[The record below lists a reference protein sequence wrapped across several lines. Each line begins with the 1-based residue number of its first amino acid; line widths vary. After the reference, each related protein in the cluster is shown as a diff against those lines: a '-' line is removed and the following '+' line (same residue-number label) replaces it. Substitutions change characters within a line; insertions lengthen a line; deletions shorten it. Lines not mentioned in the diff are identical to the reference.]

1 MIDWMQR
8 HRKSLVP
15 TMWIASIAFVGAGV
29 VSWGQYDMNVNR
41 ATSVAKVGS
50 ENISYKE
57 FNYKYNAYYNYFLNT
72 SNGNFTREQAE
83 NMKLEDVALNDL
95 IKETI
100 FVNFAKDLGFA
111 VNDEEVAKYITT
123 LPQFQ
128 NDDKFDKNALNAMLR
143 QYGIDEKDFIES
155 LKKQLITDKLF
166 TAITLSPSKKDT
178 DMLLAAFLVSDKIA
192 GKFIPMP
199 SDVNASEIE
208 LEEFWKA
215 HKDSYLTQKSYDL
228 QTYFVKNQEV
238 NATQDELM
246 SYYDEHKS
254 SYQDND
260 GKILDFN
267 SSLSQIRKDY
277 AKSVTNKFA
286 SKEYLKLKNSKL
298 NFSEN
303 LLILDSDNNFP
314 VNEISDK
321 KSGDIVK
328 PFEYKDGFLI
338 VKIAKIN
345 EPKPMEFSDA
355 KSRVRMDFI
364 AKKRIEVLEKTAQD
378 ELKDFNVTKGE
389 GEFVSIDS
397 SSFMNLDER
406 DSREFLAH
414 VYSKPNLSGYKV
426 LSNGAMIYKIT
437 EQKLQNDEK
446 AKEYREVIAEN
457 ASNLKNDLLR
467 ENLLEALQ
475 NRYKI
480 EIYRGDKK

>member
-41 ATSVAKVGS
+41 ATSVAKVGN
-50 ENISYKE
+50 ENISFKE

-100 FVNFAKDLGFA
+100 FVNFAKDLGFD
-111 VNDEEVAKYITT
+111 VSDEEVAKYITT

-128 NDDKFDKNALNAMLR
+128 NDGKFDKNALNVMLR
-143 QYGIDEKDFIES
+143 QYGIDEKDFIEN

-166 TAITLSPSKKDT
+166 TAITLNPSKKD
-178 DMLLAAFLVSDKIA
+178 I
-192 GKFIPMP
+192 G
-199 SDVNASEIE
+199 
-208 LEEFWKA
+208 
-215 HKDSYLTQKSYDL
+215 SYLTQKSYDL

-254 SYQDND
+254 SYQDGD

-267 SSLSQIRKDY
+267 SSLSKIREDY
-277 AKSVTNKFA
+277 SKSATNKFA
-286 SKEYLKLKNSKL
+286 TKEYLKLKNSKL
-298 NFSEN
+298 NFNEN
-303 LLILDSDNNFP
+303 LLILDSDSNFP
-314 VNEISDK
+314 VGEISDK

-338 VKIAKIN
+338 VKIIKIN

-355 KSRVRMDFI
+355 KSRVKMDFI
-364 AKKRIEVLEKTAQD
+364 AKKRIEVLEKVAQN
-378 ELKDFNVTKGE
+378 ELKDFNATKGD

-397 SSFMNLDER
+397 SKFMDLDER

-446 AKEYREVIAEN
+446 AKEYREIIAEN

-480 EIYRGDKK
+480 EIYRGNKK

>member
-41 ATSVAKVGS
+41 ATSVAKVGN
-50 ENISYKE
+50 ENISFKE

-100 FVNFAKDLGFA
+100 FVNFAKDLGFD
-111 VNDEEVAKYITT
+111 VSDEEVAKYITT

-128 NDDKFDKNALNAMLR
+128 NDGKFDKNALNVMLR

-166 TAITLSPSKKDT
+166 TAITLNPNKKDI

-199 SDVNASEIE
+199 SDVNASESE

-215 HKDSYLTQKSYDL
+215 HKNSYLTQKSYDL

-254 SYQDND
+254 SYQDGD

-267 SSLSQIRKDY
+267 SSLSKIREDY
-277 AKSVTNKFA
+277 SKSATNKFA
-286 SKEYLKLKNSKL
+286 TKEYLKLKNSKL
-298 NFSEN
+298 NFNEN
-303 LLILDSDNNFP
+303 LLILDSDSNFP
-314 VNEISDK
+314 VGEISDK

-338 VKIAKIN
+338 VKIIKIN
-345 EPKPMEFSDA
+345 EPKP
-355 KSRVRMDFI
+355 MDFI
-364 AKKRIEVLEKTAQD
+364 AKKRIEVLEKVAKN
-378 ELKDFNVTKGE
+378 ELKDFNATKGD

-397 SSFMNLDER
+397 SKFMDLDER

-446 AKEYREVIAEN
+446 AKEYREIIAEN

-480 EIYRGDKK
+480 EIYRGNKK